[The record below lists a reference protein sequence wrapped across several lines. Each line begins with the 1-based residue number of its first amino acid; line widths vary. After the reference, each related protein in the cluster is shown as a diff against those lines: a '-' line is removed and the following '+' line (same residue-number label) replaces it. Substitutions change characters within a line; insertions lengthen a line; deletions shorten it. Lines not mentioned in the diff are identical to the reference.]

1 MSRRPT
7 IEDSDQTSALAQTL
21 EDAMGCRALV
31 ASMLLLDSSSE
42 TAAELAASDAHL
54 SRLIAET
61 LQRLGL
67 RTPNV
72 H

>member
-1 MSRRPT
+1 MN
-7 IEDSDQTSALAQTL
+7 
-21 EDAMGCRALV
+21 
-31 ASMLLLDSSSE
+31 
-42 TAAELAASDAHL
+42 ELAASDTYL

-61 LQRLGL
+61 RQRLGL